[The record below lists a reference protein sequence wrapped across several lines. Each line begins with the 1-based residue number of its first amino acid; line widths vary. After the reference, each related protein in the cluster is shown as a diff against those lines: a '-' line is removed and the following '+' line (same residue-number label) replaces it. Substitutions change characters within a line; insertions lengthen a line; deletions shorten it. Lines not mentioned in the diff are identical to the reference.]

1 MKMPRKLEEQLR
13 AKLSDFDKQLI
24 DVDLCPDEV
33 NSLVIQIRLL
43 RDILEVKEMNWTI

>member
-24 DVDLCPDEV
+24 DADLCPDEV

-43 RDILEVKEMNWTI
+43 RDILEVKEMNWTT